1 MLVSACAGTRVN
13 TEAPKIT
20 VSSLEPIELG
30 SDQQVFRFALD
41 TFNPNEFDLLVRGV
55 DFVTR
60 ISGVEIARGFSENS
74 VAIPANGNTTL
85 EIDVTTDLARVVSDL
100 KSLFTSSTLNLNY
113 EMEGSLHL
121 VGDSDGI
128 PFNLSGDLFSR
139 E

>member
-41 TFNPNEFDLLVRGV
+41 AFNPNEFDLLVRGV

-74 VAIPANGNTTL
+74 VAIPANGNHNPF
-85 EIDVTTDLARVVSDL
+85 EIRRH
-100 KSLFTSSTLNLNY
+100 NGPRQ
-113 EMEGSLHL
+113 GS
-121 VGDSDGI
+121 
-128 PFNLSGDLFSR
+128 